1 MAFAPN
7 EYLLGV
13 VVLIA
18 GFSLGVG
25 QPLTMS
31 LVSLATAPG
40 ERALAVSARLTGN
53 RFGQF
58 LIPAGAGVIATN
70 GGTGSVFIALSILLA
85 TTFIP
90 QKR

>member
-1 MAFAPN
+1 MGFAPN
-7 EYLLGV
+7 PWVLGFI
-13 VVLIA
+13 VLIA

-31 LVSLATAPG
+31 LVSLATKPE

-58 LIPAGAGVIATN
+58 VIPAGAGLLAAAS
-70 GGTGSVFIALSILLA
+70 GTSAVFVGLSILLA
-85 TTFIP
+85 TTFITP
-90 QKR
+90 QR